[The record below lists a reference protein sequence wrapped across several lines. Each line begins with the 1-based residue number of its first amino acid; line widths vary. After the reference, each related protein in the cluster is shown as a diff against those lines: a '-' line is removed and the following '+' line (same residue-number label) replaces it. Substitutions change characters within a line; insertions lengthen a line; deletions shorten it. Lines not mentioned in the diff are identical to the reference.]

1 MTFLPLLIGILS
13 LASVIE
19 AQCAASDSPTC
30 PTWVANGF
38 CSNPFYAKSALQKFC
53 PKACL
58 NSGCPST
65 CTTPLAKGFVS
76 IGIKDC
82 GVGYEVDSTGTK
94 CCPIV
99 DYMNPIWN
107 YGPAMSGYCPLGS
120 IIVNIPG
127 GTPTGDC
134 ISLDSI
140 PGICAVAVQDA
151 WCDNGACRSG
161 FTCFKKAGICCP
173 SA

>member
-107 YGPAMSGYCPLGS
+107 Y
-120 IIVNIPG
+120 V
-127 GTPTGDC
+127 
-134 ISLDSI
+134 